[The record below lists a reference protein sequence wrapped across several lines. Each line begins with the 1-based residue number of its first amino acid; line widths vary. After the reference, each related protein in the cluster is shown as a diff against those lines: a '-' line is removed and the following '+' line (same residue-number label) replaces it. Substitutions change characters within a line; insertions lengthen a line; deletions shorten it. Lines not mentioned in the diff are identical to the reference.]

1 MKKLNVDTSEYLEE
15 CFGYPCFDCR
25 EMAIPLTEN
34 EDDIGKNNAVRVMIK
49 KVPNYDNTFET
60 ENEYVFTCGITDM
73 SGLELKSLIF
83 TDCETFSEC
92 FDFVLDNI
100 NELVPSKIED
110 YVNIY
115 ENLQ

>member
-25 EMAIPLTEN
+25 EMAIPLIEN
-34 EDDIGKNNAVRVMIK
+34 EDDIGKNNVVKVMVK
-49 KVPNYDNTFET
+49 KVPNYNNTFKT
-60 ENEYVFTCGITDM
+60 ENEYVFTCIITDI
-73 SGLELKSLIF
+73 SGSELKNLIL
-83 TDCETFSEC
+83 TDCETFAEC
-92 FDFVLDNI
+92 FDYVLDNI
-100 NELVPSKIED
+100 NELVPSNIDD